1 MPIHIFYK
9 LTIGEF
15 AAELNTLLGAQ
26 ESEDAYGRL
35 RNAKGKV

>member
-15 AAELNTLLGAQ
+15 AAELNTLPGALDA
-26 ESEDAYGRL
+26 EEAYGRL